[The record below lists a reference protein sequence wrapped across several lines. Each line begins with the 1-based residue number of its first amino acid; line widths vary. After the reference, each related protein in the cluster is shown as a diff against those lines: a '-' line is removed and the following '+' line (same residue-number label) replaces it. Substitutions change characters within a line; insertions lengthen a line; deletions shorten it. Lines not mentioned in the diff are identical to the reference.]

1 MPHHTTGGFLDQVY
15 DVKPDLKSS
24 TSCPESSRHGGRQR
38 EEQPQFMTEDEARVW
53 AKERQKKDNHNQIE
67 RRRRFNINDRI
78 KELGSLL
85 PRNSDP
91 DMRTNKGTI
100 LKASVDYIRKLRK
113 DQDRL
118 RTYEEKQRALE
129 SSNRKMLLRIQELEM
144 MMKANGL
151 HTNAG
156 QSSQDFLSDILRQQT
171 TNPLRVVKREP
182 SSLQSSVTSVEDI
195 MDDTSPVSGDPM
207 LASVSSPAMDSRR
220 SSASIDDCDMMN

>member
-1 MPHHTTGGFLDQVY
+1 
-15 DVKPDLKSS
+15 
-24 TSCPESSRHGGRQR
+24 
-38 EEQPQFMTEDEARVW
+38 
-53 AKERQKKDNHNQIE
+53 
-67 RRRRFNINDRI
+67 
-78 KELGSLL
+78 
-85 PRNSDP
+85 
-91 DMRTNKGTI
+91 
-100 LKASVDYIRKLRK
+100 
-113 DQDRL
+113 
-118 RTYEEKQRALE
+118 
-129 SSNRKMLLRIQELEM
+129 M

-220 SSASIDDCDMMN
+220 SSASIDECDMMN